1 MRCIRQ
7 VLAGVAAVIGVYL
20 LSACSGTEKF
30 SPRAQHK
37 MSMRTPVAGWVWEPQ
52 YYVYDGRYRFVKG
65 HYRKLISRK
74 AYLKR
79 SLRGNGPAQGYA
91 AAR

>member
-1 MRCIRQ
+1 M
-7 VLAGVAAVIGVYL
+7 AMIGVYM

-30 SPRAQHK
+30 SPRSQQKVTA
-37 MSMRTPVAGWVWEPQ
+37 RTPVTGWVWEPQ
-52 YYVYDGRYRFVKG
+52 YYVYNGRYRFVRG

-79 SLRGNGPAQGYA
+79 SLRGNGPAQSYA

>member
-1 MRCIRQ
+1 MRRI
-7 VLAGVAAVIGVYL
+7 LLGVMAVIGVYV

-30 SPRAQHK
+30 SPRAKRK
-37 MSMRTPVAGWVWEPQ
+37 MAVRTPASGWVWEPQ
-52 YYVYDGRYRFVKG
+52 YYVYDGRYQFVKG
-65 HYRKLISRK
+65 HYRRLISRK

-79 SLRGNGPAQGYA
+79 SLRGNGPAQSYA